1 MSETASRPAKHST
14 LWKVLKVFC
23 LILIMAFLWITVS
36 PFFSDSGT
44 YPNCISYLDSKL
56 SNAKMLTLGATS
68 ASFVVSLIPDDAG
81 TPIANELARFSG
93 YLLFVISAIFLERYL
108 LTTIGFVST
117 AIILP
122 MACLF
127 AAMAALAREGN
138 KTKFKEYAFR
148 LLIFG
153 VCIVLIIPLGCTCG
167 HEIERANEESIENA
181 LEDARNANTIVESI
195 PDENRNVF
203 EKVGD
208 FFTSLWGSA
217 TKAYE
222 WAKTVLSNY
231 MSSVAV
237 MLVTTIAIPILMLFC
252 FLWLVKFLTK
262 RDFVIA
268 VVGYA
273 DRMAESTRQRLTP
286 KKRNLPRETD
296 RP

>member
-1 MSETASRPAKHST
+1 MSETASRPAKHSIIWT
-14 LWKVLKVFC
+14 ILKLFC
-23 LILIMAFLWITVS
+23 LGLAVAFLLITAR
-36 PFFSDSGT
+36 PFLTDPGT
-44 YPNCISYLDSKL
+44 YPNSISYLDSKL

-153 VCIVLIIPLGCTCG
+153 VCIVLIIPAGCLCG
-167 HEIERANEESIENA
+167 HEIERANKESIENA